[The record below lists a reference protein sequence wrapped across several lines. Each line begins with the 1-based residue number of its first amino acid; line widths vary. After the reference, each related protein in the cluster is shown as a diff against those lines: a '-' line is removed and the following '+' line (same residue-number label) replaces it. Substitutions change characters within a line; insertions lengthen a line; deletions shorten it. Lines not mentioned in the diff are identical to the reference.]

1 MDDKQ
6 AFRERME
13 SELRQWESQV
23 NKMASRIEYSRVD
36 TDAWREGTDAL
47 YEWRVRLVDARRY
60 LHELDTQSGA
70 QWDNLREGMERTWRE
85 LERGLERLKARA
97 S

>member
-1 MDDKQ
+1 MDEKQ

-23 NKMASRIEYSRVD
+23 NRMASRIEYSRVD

-47 YEWRVRLVDARRY
+47 HDWRVHLVSARRY
-60 LHELDTQSGA
+60 LNELDAESGA
-70 QWDNLREGMERTWRE
+70 QWENLREGMEKTWDE
-85 LERGLERLKARA
+85 LQRGVERLKART

>member
-6 AFRERME
+6 AFRQRME

-23 NKMASRIEYSRVD
+23 NRMASRIEYSRVD

-47 YEWRVRLVDARRY
+47 YKWRVHLVDARRY

-70 QWDNLREGMERTWRE
+70 QWDKLREGMEKTWRE
-85 LERGLERLKARA
+85 LERGLERLKART